1 MTGNRSLNRHGLP
14 GEDFGD
20 PVRSLGSC
28 LVLPD
33 PDYGPSSGA
42 ERSIIEPITL
52 FVSGDLGAPI
62 RSIGLGSRPVVW
74 APVPEAA
81 IDKDDHS
88 LAAKDDVCPA
98 TEVLDRL
105 RVHAVSK
112 AAPMKLRAQGELRAG
127 VALAVA
133 LHGRSDGG
141 RGGRRGSW
149 NDGHEPLAAG
159 SIGGTF

>member
-1 MTGNRSLNRHGLP
+1 MTGNRSLNRHGLS
-14 GEDFGD
+14 GEGFGD
-20 PVRSLGSC
+20 PVRGLRRC

-33 PDYGPSSGA
+33 SDYGPSSGA

-62 RSIGLGSRPVVW
+62 RSIGFGSRSVLW
-74 APVPEAA
+74 TPVPEAA
-81 IDKDDHS
+81 IDKDGQS
-88 LAAKDDVCPA
+88 LAEKDDVRPA
-98 TEVLDRL
+98 TQMLDRL

-112 AAPMKLRAQGELRAG
+112 AAPMKLRAQGELRTG
-127 VALAVA
+127 IALAVA
-133 LHGRSDGG
+133 LHRGSDGG

-149 NDGHEPLAAG
+149 NNSRGPLVAR